1 MARSHGRAG
10 EETGN
15 IPYIKDI
22 CMQWF
27 TNLLWGDSM
36 AQAVVALCLA
46 VALGLVLGNIRVR
59 GVGLGV
65 GGVLFSSLVIGHL
78 GMAPKNHAVI
88 EFVREFGLILF
99 VFTVGL
105 QVGPGF
111 VDSLRRRGVRLNLMA
126 ALVVVLGVLT
136 TLACTVFFDLPPDVA
151 VGLFSGAVTNTP
163 SLAAASQMFM
173 EMLAPDRAEQ
183 AINAAGLGYAVAY
196 PFGIMGIIITML
208 LVRLLCHVNVR
219 EETQSMEAQLR
230 AHYGTRQSVTLVV
243 QNPTLYGLS
252 LRELLELL
260 PESCVIS
267 RMEKDKRA
275 LSARPEYVLTP
286 GVRLH
291 VVCSAESLPRV
302 QALIGSAAEQDL
314 RQGDGIVEARAVL
327 VTQSAPVGKNVQQLG
342 IVPQNGLTVT
352 RIVRAGM
359 EFAATPHV
367 HLHFGDKLMLVGE
380 VEALDHAEAL
390 LGNSPRQL
398 DHPHVLPLFV
408 GIVLGVVL
416 GSIPVAVPGLPAP
429 LKLGLAGGP
438 LLAAIALSRV
448 STLGGLHWYMPH
460 SANLML
466 REVGIALFLA
476 CVGLNAGDR
485 FFAALADGSGFY
497 WMSVAAII
505 TLVPLLVA
513 AFVGRLFLGCNYA
526 SMCGLLSGSMT
537 DPPALAFAV
546 QSLQSDAPASVYA
559 TVYPLTMVLRIL
571 AGQMLVV
578 MLCGG

>member
-1 MARSHGRAG
+1 
-10 EETGN
+10 
-15 IPYIKDI
+15 
-22 CMQWF
+22 MQWF
-27 TNLLWGDSM
+27 TSLLWGGST
-36 AQAVVALCLA
+36 AQAVVVLSLA

-65 GGVLFSSLVIGHL
+65 GGVLFSSLLIGHL
-78 GMAPKNHAVI
+78 GMAPKHHVLI

-126 ALVVVLGVLT
+126 ALVVVLGVLC
-136 TLACTVFFDLPPDVA
+136 TLACVMVFELPPDVA

-163 SLAAASQMFM
+163 SLAAAAQMFA
-173 EMLAPDRAEQ
+173 EILGPDKAEQ

-196 PFGIMGIIITML
+196 PFGIMGIILTML
-208 LVRLLCHVNVR
+208 LVRVLCRVNVH
-219 EETQSMEAQLR
+219 EETQSMEAQLK
-230 AHYGTRQSVTLVV
+230 AQYSTLQSVTLRVE
-243 QNPTLYGLS
+243 NPALS
-252 LRELLELL
+252 GISLGDLLGLL
-260 PESCVIS
+260 PDGCVIS
-267 RMEKDKRA
+267 RMEKGHA
-275 LSARPEYVLTP
+275 VLAARPDQRLAA
-286 GVRLH
+286 GMLLH
-291 VVCSAESLPRV
+291 VVCSAEKLPTV
-302 QALIGSAAEQDL
+302 QMLIGPAATQDL
-314 RQGDGIVEARAVL
+314 RQGGGSVEARPVL
-327 VTQSAPVGKNVQQLG
+327 VTQQGAVGKSVQQLG
-342 IVPQNGLTVT
+342 LTPQNGITVT

-359 EFAATPHV
+359 EFSASAQV

-380 VEALDHAEAL
+380 ATALKKAEAQ

-398 DHPHVLPLFV
+398 EHPQILPLFV
-408 GIVLGVVL
+408 GIALGVLL

-448 STLGGLHWYMPH
+448 STLGGLHWFMPH

-485 FFAALADGSGFY
+485 FFAAFADGTGFY
-497 WMSVAAII
+497 WMAVAASI
-505 TLVPLLVA
+505 TLIPLLVA
-513 AFVGRLFLGCNYA
+513 AFVGRLFLHCNYA

-537 DPPALAFAV
+537 DPPALAFAA

-571 AGQMLVV
+571 AGQVLVV
-578 MLCGG
+578 LLCGG